1 MKRKAN
7 APTDA
12 RKPCCA
18 KAGLKRQRRGEDE
31 GKTAEVAAQEW
42 QATFDATNDAIWLLD
57 KNQRVV
63 RFNKMAEQMLQRPPQ
78 KLIGKHC
85 WEIMHATT
93 GSIKECPLQRTRKNL
108 RRESMEMPVGERWF
122 KVTCDP
128 IVDAAGHYG
137 GAVHIITDITDSKR
151 AEEAREAMLRRQQ
164 GINQLQ
170 QSLLAPAPLEDKLKR
185 ITDDIVR
192 LFEAESCYIWL
203 TKSGDLCKDGCVH
216 AAKKGVPH
224 ACRLRKQCLHL
235 MASSGR
241 HMHAGDKDHHRMPF
255 GAENIGLIAS
265 GDEHKFLTNDV
276 SKDPRVHNR
285 GWARKLKLVSFAGY
299 QLRIPGGEALG
310 VLALFA
316 KHPILPAED
325 AALDGLSSS
334 IALVIQQARAED
346 ALRESEANLQLSFDA
361 GRMGHWSWD
370 IITGEVEWSDQCKI
384 LYGQPPDV
392 VMSYG
397 LFLQSV
403 HPDDREMARMALK
416 KAIETRT
423 DCDFEKR
430 IVWPDGSVH
439 WTATRARVFCD
450 AFNIV
455 VRMSGIV
462 FNIDDRKQMEQKLE
476 ASERMFRSVVENSH
490 TGIYISDENFRFNY
504 VNDELCNLLGYSREE
519 LVGSDIRRN
528 VSEADLAVVED
539 RYLRRQKGENVPSWY
554 EIGLVRKDGSK
565 VFVMSSA
572 FAVRTSTGRVRTV
585 GQVLDITARRK
596 AEEAVRESEARY
608 RLLAENVEDFVTLL
622 DVEEN
627 RLYVSPSFYRL
638 TGWTAEEIMQTAWD
652 ARLHPDDVPLIKQS
666 REANRA
672 GQTTLTEHRIRC
684 RDGSWIWVEARCK
697 PVVGPNGRVI
707 QLLIWQHD
715 ITDRKRAEETLES
728 ERNLL
733 RTLIDQIPDSIYVR
747 DKDNRFILANE
758 TVARRMGAASP
769 ADLIGKTDADF
780 FPAEQAAHFAAD
792 DREVFAG
799 RALVNFEEDIVHLN
813 GTGRYILSTKV
824 PLRDAQ
830 GKVIALVGIGRD
842 ITERKRMEESLRESE
857 QKYRELVQNANSII
871 LRLDPQG
878 RVNFINEYAQRFFGY
893 SAEEILGRSV
903 VGTIVPETES
913 TGRDLARII
922 QGIIQHPERYEANQN
937 ENMRRNGERVWIAW
951 TNKAVRAATG
961 EIAEIL
967 CIGNDMTERKRMEEA
982 LATSEKRFR
991 DIADHAQEWIWEVD
1005 AEGKYTY
1012 ASQVV
1017 EKVLGYT
1024 PEETLQKHFHD
1035 FFHPDDR
1042 ESLKAATMAAF
1053 AAKQPVREFVN
1064 RNIHKNGQVVWLATS
1079 GIPLLDGKGN
1089 LVGYRGVDVDIT
1101 ERKRAEEALATSEKR
1116 FRDIAEHGQHC
1127 IWEIDAEGRY
1137 TYVNEAVKEILG
1149 YRPEEVLQ
1157 KHFYDFFHPDDRES
1171 LKAATREMFAAKKTF
1186 RQLISRSVH
1195 KNGQTV
1201 WLATS
1206 GLPLLDEKGNLIG
1219 YQGVGTDITE
1229 RKRAQ
1234 EALATSEKRFRDV
1247 ADHAQEC
1254 FWEIDAKGRYTY
1266 VSQTIKRILGY
1277 TPEEVLQKNYHD
1289 FFHPDDRESLKVA
1302 AQAFFAQKQPFRGL
1316 IDRNVHKNGQT
1327 IWFASSGIPLLDEK
1341 GNLLGYRGV
1350 SMDITERKQAEEALR
1365 ESRRALFTLM
1375 SNLPGMAYRCHNDE
1389 DWTMEFVSQG
1399 ALALTG
1405 YTAEELMQSARV
1417 SYAQIIH
1424 PDDRNAV
1431 WDAVQTALKAR
1442 QPFQIIYRIITA
1454 TGGENWVW
1462 EKGQGVYSEQGEL
1475 VALEG
1480 FIADI
1485 TERKRAEEAL
1495 RESEERFRLA
1505 TATARDALIM
1515 MDHQGKISF
1524 WNRAAEEML
1533 GYSASEAL
1541 GQDVHAL
1548 LAPERY
1554 QQDIQKG
1561 FAAFQ
1566 ITGQGAVLGHT
1577 VELAAV
1583 RKDGREIPV
1592 ALSLSA
1598 AQIKGQWN
1606 SLAILR
1612 DITERKRAEEIL
1624 ATSERRFRD
1633 IADHAQEWIWEI
1645 NTEGRFIYAS
1655 PAVEK
1660 ILGYT
1665 PEEMVQKHF
1674 EDVFPLEDRETVKVM
1689 ATAAF
1694 AQQQPFR
1701 EFINRNV
1708 HKDGQIVWL
1717 LSSGFP
1723 LLDEKGNMIGY
1734 RGVDTD
1740 ITERKRAEE
1749 ALLLKDSALS
1759 SSANAVVINGL
1770 DGRTIYFND
1779 SFLSMCGYTR
1789 EEASQLTAFD
1799 LYSNED
1805 SQRAF
1810 TELGVHGC
1818 YIGEGVARRK
1828 DGSTF
1833 PVAISASTIKDGNGR
1848 PISTM
1853 SSFFDISKRK
1863 QAEDDLRAS
1872 EGRFRS
1878 LFDNM
1883 AEGVALHE
1891 TVCDEHGV
1899 VADYRL
1905 LDVNRQY
1912 EAMIGLKRDQVVGKL
1927 ATEVY
1932 KSETAPFLKEYAQ
1945 VGETGRPSHFEIY
1958 YAPIKKQLDISVAP
1972 LGPGRWATIF
1982 SDITERKRSEH
1993 LLRLNAER
2001 VQVLL
2006 KLNQMTDASL
2016 QQITDFAL
2024 EEAVRIT
2031 QSEMGYLAFVNAD
2044 ETVLTMHSW
2053 SKQAMKECA
2062 VANKPVDYILSET
2075 GLWGEAVR
2083 QRQPIITNDYAAPHP
2098 AKKGHPAGHVPVRRH
2113 MNVPVFAGKHI
2124 VLVAGVGN
2132 KEDEYDNAD
2141 VEQLTLLME
2150 GMWRL
2155 IERKRVEEALRESE
2169 LFLKE
2174 TQKIGRIGGWKA
2186 NLETGCVE
2194 GTEGVYRIFEV
2205 PLGFKLGLDEA
2216 LTFVMPEYVSIMRER
2231 MQQAITTGEPFQM
2244 ECEIVTGTGKHLWV
2258 EMRGRVAGAAP
2269 RLMGTFQDITAR
2281 KKVEEALRESELFLR
2296 EAQKIGRLGGWK
2308 ACPATG
2314 YIEGTE
2320 GAYNIL
2326 EVPLSGRQTI
2336 EWARKFIVPE
2346 YLPVI
2351 RERLQR
2357 TLTMGEP
2364 LQVECEIITGTGKRL
2379 WIELRG
2385 LPQGTADKEPRVMG
2399 TLQDITERKRSEEA
2413 LRESELFLREA
2424 QSIGR
2429 IGGWKANPETGYVEW
2444 TEGIYHM
2451 LEIPMDHKPGFEEAL
2466 KYFLPQ
2472 YIPIIRERM
2481 QRTLATGEP
2490 FQMECE
2496 IVTATGKRLQGELR
2510 GLPHQSTAG
2519 KAPCVMGSF
2528 QDITKRKRSEEALR
2542 ESELFLRETQTIGR
2556 IGGWKANP
2564 ETDYLE
2570 WTEGIYRLIE
2580 APLDYKPGL
2589 SEGLKFYLPHY
2600 IPIIREQV
2608 QRTLTTGEPFQMEC
2622 EIVTTTGKHLWT
2634 ELCGLTHSTAGEA
2647 PYVTGTLQDITKR
2660 KLAEEALRENELFL
2674 RESQIIGR
2682 IGGWKANPET
2692 DYLECTEGIYRILG
2706 VPLEYKPGFT
2716 EALKFFIPQYVPVIR
2731 ERLMRTLTTGEPFQ
2745 MECEVVT
2752 ATDAHLWTELRGFAQ
2767 GIAGKTLCVIGTLQD
2782 ITERKRAEA
2791 VLRKSE
2797 ESLRQILESVGFG
2810 VVIVGQDRKI
2820 RQVNHAALEMMGLG
2834 AEEEL
2839 VGRICHDSVCPADRD
2854 KCPIFNLGQKV
2865 DKSERTMLHK
2875 NGSRV
2880 PILKSVTPITL
2891 GGEEVLLESFV
2902 DITERKQAED
2912 ALSAQRR
2919 QLTDIIEFLPDA
2931 TLAID
2936 REGRVIIW
2944 NKAIEEMTGIPASEM
2959 LGRTGYA
2966 HAVAFYGEARPQL
2979 VDLALQNHEEV
2990 VDRYSKITR
2999 EGDTL
3004 AAEVFCRALYSKKG
3018 AWVFAKASPLHD
3030 QSGNIVGA
3038 IESVRDITRR
3048 KRAEEELQFRNVLL
3062 FTQQEASIEGSLVVD
3077 EENRILAHNR
3087 RFIEM
3092 WGIPAHLLEDGYDEQ
3107 VLQFV
3112 TAQLA
3117 DPGSFYQRVQY
3128 LYEHRHETARDELVL
3143 ADGRFFDRY
3152 SAPMFGPGER
3162 YYGRV
3167 WYFRDIT
3174 ERKKAEQELGRLNAD
3189 LAHKNRELQNIL
3201 FAASHDLRS
3210 PLLNIHGF
3218 GKRLEDACTELRKL
3232 VDQPNAGA
3240 AELQKIA
3247 PLVREGMPKALG
3259 FIRSGAARMDTL
3271 ISGMLRLSRLGR
3283 VEMKIEP
3290 LDVSK
3295 IVAEVVNSMASEI
3308 QSAGGAVHAGS
3319 LPACQG
3325 DAVLVSQVFAN
3336 LIENAIK
3343 YRDPA
3348 KPVRIDVSGN
3358 IKDAEAVYCVADN
3371 GIGIAASDQERI
3383 WNLFCRL
3390 NPAATAGEGLGLNLV
3405 RRIVERHNGR
3415 VWVESAP
3422 GAGSKFFV
3430 ALSTAK
3436 TATT

>member
-1 MKRKAN
+1 MA
-7 APTDA
+7 ATAA
-12 RKPCCA
+12 R
-18 KAGLKRQRRGEDE
+18 
-31 GKTAEVAAQEW
+31 EW
-42 QATFDATNDAIWLLD
+42 QTTFDATNDAIWLLD
-57 KNQRVV
+57 KEQRVV
-63 RFNKMAEQMLQRPPQ
+63 RSNKMAEQMLQRPSRDF
-78 KLIGKHC
+78 IGKHC

-93 GSIKECPLQRTRKNL
+93 GSIAECPLQRTRKNL
-108 RRESMEMPVGERWF
+108 RRESMELQVGERWL

-128 IVDAAGHYG
+128 IVDTAGHYD
-137 GAVHIITDITDSKR
+137 GAVHIITDITGSKR
-151 AEEAREAMLRRQQ
+151 AEDAREAMLRRQQ

-203 TKSGDLCKDGCVH
+203 TKPGDLCKDGCVH

-255 GAENIGLIAS
+255 GTENIGLIAS

-403 HPDDREMARMALK
+403 HPDDREMARVALK

-462 FNIDDRKQMEQKLE
+462 FNIDDRKLMEQKLQ

-504 VNDELCNLLGYSREE
+504 VNDELCNMLGYSREE
-519 LVGSDIRRN
+519 LMGSDIRRN
-528 VSEADLAVVED
+528 VSEADMAVVED
-539 RYLRRQKGENVPSWY
+539 RYVRRQKGEDVPSWY
-554 EIGLVRKDGSK
+554 ELGLVRKDGSK
-565 VFVMSSA
+565 VFVISSA
-572 FAVRTSTGRVRTV
+572 FAVRTSTGRARTV

-596 AEEAVRESEARY
+596 AEEGVRESEARY

-622 DVEEN
+622 DAEEH
-627 RLYVSPSFYRL
+627 RLYISPSFYRL
-638 TGWTAEEIMQTAWD
+638 TGWTAEEVMQTAWD
-652 ARLHPDDVPLIKQS
+652 ARLHPDDISLIRQS
-666 REANRA
+666 REANLA
-672 GQTTLTEHRIRC
+672 GQTTLIEHRIRC

-733 RTLIDQIPDSIYVR
+733 RTLIDHIPDAIYARAKDNRFILANETVARRMGVANPADLIGKTDADFYPAEQAEYFAVADHEVLAGRALVNFEEEVTHLDGKRRCVLGTKVPLKDAQGNVTSLIGIGRDITERKKAEEELERERNLLRTLIDQIPDSIYVR

-780 FPAEQAAHFAAD
+780 FPAEQAARFAAD
-792 DREVFAG
+792 DREVLAG
-799 RALVNFEEDIVHLN
+799 RALVNFEEDITHLN

-830 GKVIALVGIGRD
+830 GNVIALVGIGRD
-842 ITERKRMEESLRESE
+842 ITERKR
-857 QKYRELVQNANSII
+857 V
-871 LRLDPQG
+871 
-878 RVNFINEYAQRFFGY
+878 
-893 SAEEILGRSV
+893 
-903 VGTIVPETES
+903 
-913 TGRDLARII
+913 
-922 QGIIQHPERYEANQN
+922 
-937 ENMRRNGERVWIAW
+937 
-951 TNKAVRAATG
+951 
-961 EIAEIL
+961 
-967 CIGNDMTERKRMEEA
+967 
-982 LATSEKRFR
+982 
-991 DIADHAQEWIWEVD
+991 
-1005 AEGKYTY
+1005 
-1012 ASQVV
+1012 
-1017 EKVLGYT
+1017 
-1024 PEETLQKHFHD
+1024 
-1035 FFHPDDR
+1035 
-1042 ESLKAATMAAF
+1042 
-1053 AAKQPVREFVN
+1053 
-1064 RNIHKNGQVVWLATS
+1064 
-1079 GIPLLDGKGN
+1079 
-1089 LVGYRGVDVDIT
+1089 
-1101 ERKRAEEALATSEKR
+1101 EEALATSEKR

-1127 IWEIDAEGRY
+1127 IWEVDAEGRY
-1137 TYVNEAVKEILG
+1137 TYVSQAVKEILG

-1157 KHFYDFFHPDDRES
+1157 KHFYDYFHPDDRES
-1171 LKAATREMFAAKKTF
+1171 LKAAARAMFAAKNPF
-1186 RQLISRSVH
+1186 RQLINRNVH

-1219 YQGVGTDITE
+1219 YRGVGTDITE
-1229 RKRAQ
+1229 RKRAE

-1254 FWEIDAKGRYTY
+1254 FWEIDAEGRYTY
-1266 VSQTIKRILGY
+1266 VSQTIERILGY
-1277 TPEEVLQKNYHD
+1277 VPEEVLQKNYYD

-1302 AQAFFAQKQPFRGL
+1302 AMAFFAQKQPFRGL

-1327 IWFASSGIPLLDEK
+1327 VWFASSGIPLLDEK

-1375 SNLPGMAYRCHNDE
+1375 SNLPGMAYRCHNND

-1405 YTAEELMQSARV
+1405 YTADELMRSARV

-1431 WDAVQTALKAR
+1431 WDAVQAALKAR
-1442 QPFQIIYRIITA
+1442 QSFQMVYRIITA

-1485 TERKRAEEAL
+1485 TERKQAEEAL

-1541 GQDVHAL
+1541 GRDVHAL
-1548 LAPERY
+1548 LAPKRY
-1554 QQDIQKG
+1554 QQDIQEG
-1561 FAAFQ
+1561 FATFQ
-1566 ITGQGAVLGHT
+1566 ITGQGAVVGHT

-1592 ALSLSA
+1592 ELSLSA
-1598 AQIKGQWN
+1598 AQIKGQWH

-1645 NTEGRFIYAS
+1645 NTEGRFTYAS

-1665 PEEMVQKHF
+1665 PEEMVQKQF

-1708 HKDGQIVWL
+1708 HKNGQIVWL

-1740 ITERKRAEE
+1740 ITERKRAED

-1863 QAEDDLRAS
+1863 KAEDDLRAS

-1899 VADYRL
+1899 AADYRL

-1912 EAMIGLKRDQVVGKL
+1912 EAMIGLKRDQVIGKL

-1945 VGETGRPSHFEIY
+1945 VGETGRACHFETY

-1982 SDITERKRSEH
+1982 SDITERKRSEQVM
-1993 LLRLNAER
+1993 RLNAEC

-2031 QSEMGYLAFVNAD
+2031 QSRMGYLAFVNAD
-2044 ETVLTMHSW
+2044 ETILTIHSW
-2053 SKQAMKECA
+2053 SKQAMKECT
-2062 VANKPVDYILSET
+2062 VVNQPVDYIIKDT
-2075 GLWGEAVR
+2075 GLWGEAIR
-2083 QRQPIITNDYAAPHP
+2083 QRQPVITNDYEAPNP
-2098 AKKGHPAGHVPVRRH
+2098 AKKGLPTGHVRVCRH

-2132 KEDEYDNAD
+2132 KEDEYDSAD

-2155 IERKRVEEALRESE
+2155 IERLR
-2169 LFLKE
+2169 
-2174 TQKIGRIGGWKA
+2174 T
-2186 NLETGCVE
+2186 
-2194 GTEGVYRIFEV
+2194 
-2205 PLGFKLGLDEA
+2205 
-2216 LTFVMPEYVSIMRER
+2216 
-2231 MQQAITTGEPFQM
+2231 
-2244 ECEIVTGTGKHLWV
+2244 
-2258 EMRGRVAGAAP
+2258 
-2269 RLMGTFQDITAR
+2269 
-2281 KKVEEALRESELFLR
+2281 EEALRESELFLR
-2296 EAQKIGRLGGWK
+2296 DAQKIGRLGGWK

-2351 RERLQR
+2351 REGVQR

-2364 LQVECEIITGTGKRL
+2364 LQIECEIITGTGKRL

-2385 LPQGTADKEPRVMG
+2385 LPQGTADKEPCVMG

-2429 IGGWKANPETGYVEW
+2429 IGGWKANPETGYIEW

-2451 LEIPMDHKPGFEEAL
+2451 LEIPMDHKPSFEEAL
-2466 KYFLPQ
+2466 KYYLPQ
-2472 YIPIIRERM
+2472 YMPVIRERM

-2510 GLPHQSTAG
+2510 GLPHQSTVG
-2519 KAPCVMGSF
+2519 KAPCVMGTF

-2570 WTEGIYRLIE
+2570 WTEGVYRLIE

-2622 EIVTTTGKHLWT
+2622 EIVTATGKHLWT
-2634 ELCGLTHSTAGEA
+2634 ELCGLTHSTEGEA

-2660 KLAEEALRENELFL
+2660 KQAEEALRENELFL

-2706 VPLEYKPGFT
+2706 VPLEYKPGFA
-2716 EALKFFIPQYVPVIR
+2716 EGLKFFVPQYVPVIR
-2731 ERLMRTLTTGEPFQ
+2731 ERLMRALTAGEPFQ
-2745 MECEVVT
+2745 MECEITT
-2752 ATDAHLWTELRGFAQ
+2752 ATGKQLWTELRGFAQ
-2767 GIAGKTLCVIGTLQD
+2767 GITGKTLCAIGTLQD

-2810 VVIVGQDRKI
+2810 VVIVGKDRKI
-2820 RQVNHAALEMMGLG
+2820 RQANHAALEMMGLG

-2839 VGRICHDSVCPADRD
+2839 IGRICHDSICPADRD
-2854 KCPIFNLGQKV
+2854 KCPIFDLGQKV
-2865 DKSERTMLHK
+2865 DKSERVLLHK

-2880 PILKSVTPITL
+2880 PILKSVTPINL

-2944 NKAIEEMTGIPASEM
+2944 NKAVEEMTGIPASEM
-2959 LGRTGYA
+2959 LGKTGYA
-2966 HAVAFYGEARPQL
+2966 HTVAFHGEARAQL

-2990 VDRYSKITR
+2990 VDRYPKITC

-3062 FTQQEASIEGSLVVD
+3062 LTQQEASIEGSLVVN
-3077 EENRILAHNR
+3077 EESRILSYNR
-3087 RFIEM
+3087 RFVEM

-3107 VLQFV
+3107 LLQFV
-3112 TAQLA
+3112 TSQQA
-3117 DPGSFYQRVQY
+3117 DPGAFYQRVQY

-3152 SAPMFGPGER
+3152 SAPMFGPGDR
-3162 YYGRV
+3162 YYGRA

-3218 GKRLEDACTELRKL
+3218 GKRLEDACAELRKL
-3232 VDQPNAGA
+3232 VDQPDAGA

-3283 VEMKIEP
+3283 VEMRIEP

-3348 KPVRIDVSGN
+3348 KPVRIDVSGS
-3358 IKDAEAVYCVADN
+3358 IKDAEVVYCVADN

-3422 GAGSKFFV
+3422 GAGSKFYV